1 MTKASPI
8 EESITSTSLSSI
20 IRKSLTKL
28 ASTVRSYEE
37 ARPLLKS
44 TICALRVEKFRD
56 QKSIDARSEQL
67 QIWDNAILGYEL
79 LTVIADRIDTNPFP
93 SERLTL
99 REVVFRLMPDVR
111 KSVWATILEVYELN
125 PSSRHYFPA
134 MSDWFDIAEVENQLM
149 VLLNGRVAVPV
160 CEAKKVLHWQPRST
174 TYLSAKKSL
183 EERGWKWVRSKAER
197 KIVAPA
203 G

>member
-1 MTKASPI
+1 VGI
-8 EESITSTSLSSI
+8 
-20 IRKSLTKL
+20 
-28 ASTVRSYEE
+28 YEE

-67 QIWDNAILGYEL
+67 RIWDNAILGYAL

-111 KSVWATILEVYELN
+111 KSVWATVFESFGLN

-134 MSDWFDIAEVENQLM
+134 LSDWFDIAEVENELM
-149 VLLNGRVAVPV
+149 MLLNGRVAVSV
-160 CEAKKVLHWQPRST
+160 CEAKKVLHWQPRSK

-183 EERGWKWVRSKAER
+183 EDRGWKWVRSRSER
-197 KIVAPA
+197 KIVAPTA
-203 G
+203 